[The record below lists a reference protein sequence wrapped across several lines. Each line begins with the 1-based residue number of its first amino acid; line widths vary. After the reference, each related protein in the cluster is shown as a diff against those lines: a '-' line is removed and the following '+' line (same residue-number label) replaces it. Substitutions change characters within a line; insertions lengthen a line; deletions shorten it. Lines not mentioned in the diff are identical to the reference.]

1 LGIFRRGKKEP
12 DEDEQLARDI
22 IVSEESQPA
31 VMTEEYINSLGRSVF
46 MIMDPDVTRLLD
58 DEEKPAFSHLNR
70 VTNIGQKEADLQ
82 MLDYEFL
89 SLVDKMNSNEDEY
102 EDKGWKKS
110 LSKRIFAR
118 SIINDAF
125 NGWKGKIVTEQIKV
139 IRTQIEK
146 KKKGL
151 LF

>member
-1 LGIFRRGKKEP
+1 MKIFNRGKKEP
-12 DEDEQLARDI
+12 DKDEQFARDMTGI
-22 IVSEESQPA
+22 EESRPA
-31 VMTEEYINSLGRSVF
+31 VMPEEYINSLGRSVF
-46 MIMDPDVTRLLD
+46 MIMDPDVIALLT

-70 VTNIGQKEADLQ
+70 VTNIGQKEAGLQ

-89 SLVDKMNSNEDEY
+89 SLVDKMNTNEDEY

-118 SIINDAF
+118 GIINDAF
-125 NGWKGKIVTEQIKV
+125 KGFKAKIVTEQIKV
-139 IRTQIEK
+139 IRTQVEK

>member
-1 LGIFRRGKKEP
+1 MGIFRRDKKPP
-12 DEDEQLARDI
+12 DEDEQLQREM
-22 IVSEESQPA
+22 IVTGESRPA
-31 VMTEEYINSLGRSVF
+31 VMPEEYVASLGRSVF
-46 MIMDPDVTRLLD
+46 MIMDPDVTKLLD
-58 DEEKPAFSHLNR
+58 EEEMPAFSHLNR

-125 NGWKGKIVTEQIKV
+125 HGWKGKIVTEQIKV
-139 IRTQIEK
+139 IRTQIDK